1 MNKLRTISDIQN
13 HLNDELG
20 WRIQEIDNL
29 KKLIPRVNSI
39 QARSLLRAG
48 IPILYAHWEGFVKSS
63 SEAYLNFVA
72 HQGLSYRELKTCFIL
87 FGLKTEIEQLVETN
101 KITPNIQVA
110 NFFLDKLDKK
120 AKIFYKGV
128 INTQSNL
135 SSLVFEEI
143 ASSIGINPDSYK
155 FKYKLIDESLLKRR
169 NQIAH
174 GEYLDIDTQGY
185 QNLSDEVVA
194 LIRNYK
200 IDIENSIALE
210 SYKSSL

>member
-13 HLNDELG
+13 HLNNELG

-29 KKLIPRVNSI
+29 KKVIPRVDSI
-39 QARSLLRAG
+39 QTRSLLRAG
-48 IPILYAHWEGFVKSS
+48 IPILYAHWEGFVKNS

-87 FGLKTEIEQLVETN
+87 FGLKTEIEQLVETK

-135 SSLVFEEI
+135 SSSVFEEI
-143 ASSIGINPDSYK
+143 ASSIGIDSTRYQL
-155 FKYKLIDESLLKRR
+155 KYKLIDESLLKRR

-174 GEYLDIDTQGY
+174 GEYLDIDSDGY
-185 QNLSDEVVA
+185 QNLSQELVA
-194 LIRNYK
+194 LIRAYK
-200 IDIENSIALE
+200 TDIENSIALE
-210 SYKSSL
+210 SYKS

>member
-39 QARSLLRAG
+39 QTRSLLRAG

>member
-20 WRIQEIDNL
+20 WRIQEIANL
-29 KKLIPRVNSI
+29 KEIIKRVDSI
-39 QARSLLRAG
+39 QTRSLLRAG
-48 IPILYAHWEGFVKSS
+48 VPILYAHWEGFVKNS

-72 HQGLSYRELKTCFIL
+72 HQGLSYRKLKTCFIL
-87 FGLKTEIEQLVETN
+87 FGLKTEIEQLVETK

-110 NFFLDKLDKK
+110 NFFLENLDKK
-120 AKIFYKGV
+120 AKIFYQGV

-143 ASSIGINPDSYK
+143 ASSIGIDPSPYQL
-155 FKYKLIDESLLKRR
+155 KYKLIDESLLKRR

-174 GEYLDIDTQGY
+174 GEYLDIDSQGY
-185 QNLSDEVVA
+185 YNLSDEMVA
-194 LIRNYK
+194 LIRAYK
-200 IDIENSIALE
+200 TDIENSIALE

>member
-13 HLNDELG
+13 HLDDEYG

-29 KKLIPRVNSI
+29 KKVIKQVNSI
-39 QARSLLRAG
+39 QTRSLLRAG
-48 IPILYAHWEGFVKSS
+48 VPILYAHWEGFVKNS

-72 HQGLSYRELKTCFIL
+72 QQGLSYRELKTCFIL
-87 FGLKTEIEQLVETN
+87 FGLKKEIEQLVEIK
-101 KITPNIQVA
+101 KITPNIPVA
-110 NFFLDKLDKK
+110 NFFLEQLDKK
-120 AKIFYKGV
+120 AKIFYEGV

-135 SSLVFEEI
+135 SSSVFEEI
-143 ASSIGINPDSYK
+143 ASSIGIAPTPYRL
-155 FKYKLIDESLLKRR
+155 KYKLIDESLLKRR

-185 QNLSDEVVA
+185 QDLSDEVVL
-194 LIRNYK
+194 LIRAFK
-200 IDIENSIALE
+200 TDIENAIALE

>member
-13 HLNDELG
+13 HLNDEFG

-29 KKLIPRVNSI
+29 KKVIPRVDSI
-39 QARSLLRAG
+39 QTRSLLRAG
-48 IPILYAHWEGFVKSS
+48 VPILYAHWEGFVKKS

-87 FGLKTEIEQLVETN
+87 FGLKTEIEQLVETK

-110 NFFLDKLDKK
+110 NFFLKQLDEK

-143 ASSIGINPDSYK
+143 ACSIGIDHKPYK
-155 FKYKLIDESLLKRR
+155 LKYKLIDESLLKRR

-185 QNLSDEVVA
+185 RNLSDEVVA
-194 LIRNYK
+194 LLRAYK
-200 IDIENSIALE
+200 TDIENSIALK

>member
-20 WRIQEIDNL
+20 WRIQEIANL
-29 KKLIPRVNSI
+29 KEVIKRVDSI
-39 QARSLLRAG
+39 QTRSLLRAG
-48 IPILYAHWEGFVKSS
+48 VPILYAHWEGFVKNS

-72 HQGLSYRELKTCFIL
+72 HQGLSYRKLKTCFIL
-87 FGLKTEIEQLVETN
+87 FGLKTEIEQLVETK

-110 NFFLDKLDKK
+110 NFFLENLDKK
-120 AKIFYKGV
+120 AKIFYQGV

-143 ASSIGINPDSYK
+143 ASSIGIDPSPYQL
-155 FKYKLIDESLLKRR
+155 KYKLIDESLLKRR

-185 QNLSDEVVA
+185 QNLSHEVVV
-194 LIRNYK
+194 LIRAYK
-200 IDIENSIALE
+200 TDIENSIALE